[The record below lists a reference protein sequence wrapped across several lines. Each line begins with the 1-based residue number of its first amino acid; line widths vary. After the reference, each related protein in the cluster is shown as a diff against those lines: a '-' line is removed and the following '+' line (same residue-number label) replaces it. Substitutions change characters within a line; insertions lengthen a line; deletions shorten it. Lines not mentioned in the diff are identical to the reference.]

1 MPQYNPDCA
10 PRPRRMPTIR
20 RISQSYYTPCRHA
33 IQLASG
39 NFGFAMPAKKP
50 GRPTSG
56 TDDTSEGMHV
66 LFGANLRQAR
76 LKAKLSQAELA
87 ARTGMRQPYI
97 SDIEN
102 GVRDIT
108 LGTMTSC
115 ARAVGIDVRMLLKQP
130 RKKK

>member
-1 MPQYNPDCA
+1 
-10 PRPRRMPTIR
+10 
-20 RISQSYYTPCRHA
+20 
-33 IQLASG
+33 
-39 NFGFAMPAKKP
+39 MPAKKP
-50 GRPTSG
+50 GRPTNA
-56 TDDTSEGMHV
+56 TEETPQEMHV

-76 LKAKLSQAELA
+76 LKAKLSQAEVA

-115 ARAVGIDVRMLLKQP
+115 ARAVGTDVRTLLKQP
-130 RKKK
+130 CRGK